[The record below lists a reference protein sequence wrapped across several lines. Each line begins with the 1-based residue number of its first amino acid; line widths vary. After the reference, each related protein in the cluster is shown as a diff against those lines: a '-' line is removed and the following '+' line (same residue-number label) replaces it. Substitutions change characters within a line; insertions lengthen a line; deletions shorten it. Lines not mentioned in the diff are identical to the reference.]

1 MEELNMRH
9 FITTS
14 ILRIVAATLLPMFA
28 SLALAQMQQTSAPQ
42 AQPQAQ
48 IQSQPQALGQAGQ
61 MQQGPPMICGNNAL
75 CQETQDFAATITSF
89 RVSTNVYKARILD
102 MTVRFQ
108 NKTNQQLILG
118 YVNQSGTATDDRGNR
133 SVPWGANAYLGIGLV
148 AGNNFDP
155 RFTLRPGAWGDAQ
168 FEYVQQGSPQLIGF
182 VFTLDFAI
190 SEINSFEGNQ
200 HTLGGEFPLHYDG
213 LRNGIAASSPTF
225 NAAGLGGA
233 SNSISGALSN
243 PCGTAGSLAQGSG
256 TASNAVSNATNA
268 INAVSSLWHRK
279 KQNAAQSSQTAPC
292 EASAGNSAVVNAV
305 QPALPTAQPV
315 AQPNTIQAASTSKTT
330 QPTVVQAA
338 TRTNVT
344 PSNTANTAH
353 PATGPPKPVART
365 ASAPAVKPATMKT
378 NQQPPTASTQ
388 QPQTAQPH

>member
-1 MEELNMRH
+1 MRRY
-9 FITTS
+9 ITTF
-14 ILRIVAATLLPMFA
+14 IWRIAAAALLPMFA
-28 SLALAQMQQTSAPQ
+28 SATLAQIQQTSAQDQQGQQQAQMQ

-48 IQSQPQALGQAGQ
+48 GQAGQ
-61 MQQGPPMICGNNAL
+61 MQQGPPMICGNDAL

-155 RFTLRPGAWGDAQ
+155 RFVLRPGGWGDAQ

-182 VFTLDFAI
+182 VFNLDFAI

-213 LRNGIAASSPTF
+213 LRNGIAASSPAF
-225 NAAGLGGA
+225 NAASIGGA

-243 PCGTAGSLAQGSG
+243 PCGAAGSVAQGNG
-256 TASNAVSNATNA
+256 AAANVVSNATSA
-268 INAVSSLWHRK
+268 ISAVSSLWHRK
-279 KQNAAQSSQTAPC
+279 KQNTAQNSQAVPCDANFGNTAAVNAAQ
-292 EASAGNSAVVNAV
+292 
-305 QPALPTAQPV
+305 PAIQTAQPV
-315 AQPNTIQAASTSKTT
+315 APATQPNASQPASTSKPA
-330 QPTVVQAA
+330 QPAVVQAA
-338 TRTNVT
+338 TRTNLT
-344 PSNTANTAH
+344 QSNAAAAAH
-353 PATGPPKPVART
+353 PAAATAKPALRT
-365 ASAPAVKPATMKT
+365 ATTPAVKPAPAKT
-378 NQQPPTASTQ
+378 NQQHPTATTQ
-388 QPQTAQPH
+388 TTQTH